1 MIHSKILQNGKIIEA
16 NGSVID
22 ETSDLGNNKCFAV
35 FAKCG
40 HVGNGYYM
48 PICFA
53 VKAKNLEGAVKLTK
67 EFPRVKRDSKHCII
81 GAVEVS
87 DVEYYLLHYA
97 NDNDLYL
104 NSNLNNQDVDSI
116 QKRRIITTEAL
127 EDILAEDKTD
137 KPLNRYRDVEI
148 KTADQYE
155 DYQILQRAFAPVLY
169 GDKYMVPT
177 RFNLRDVLRE
187 YYREIAIVQGIL
199 KKRSL
204 PLVYYY
210 ELFGPNN
217 ELGIKYEDNGLKYV
231 SSRGNPV
238 YVPIIES
245 SQRHLEIRE
254 NSNDFV
260 LVEETEEEKVYE
272 EPLTQSPRESA
283 ISKFN
288 KRLAKTK
295 ELQKPRQP
303 GEE

>member
-16 NGSVID
+16 NGSVVD
-22 ETSDLGNNKCFAV
+22 ETYDLGNNKCFAV
-35 FAKCG
+35 FTKCG

-53 VKAKNLEGAVKLTK
+53 VKAKDLELAVKLTK

-87 DVEYYLLHYA
+87 AVEYYLLHYA

-127 EDILAEDKTD
+127 NDILEEDKT
-137 KPLNRYRDVEI
+137 KRPINRYRDVAI

-177 RFNLRDVLRE
+177 KFNLRDILRE

-199 KKRSL
+199 KKRAL

-245 SQRHLEIRE
+245 SQRFLEERTA
-254 NSNDFV
+254 SNEFV
-260 LVEETEEEKVYE
+260 FAEDAEESVAEIEYSKQA
-272 EPLTQSPRESA
+272 PLESA

-295 ELQKPRQP
+295 ELQKLRQP